1 MEELIAIRI
10 IRFKNRRVYTGTLEE
25 WCELM
30 NCNLVNGEDFKISD
44 LLWAA
49 EIFLAGEAEIAKRFN
64 DSMKI
69 SNLPKRSD
77 NFVMRLEIAEN
88 EIYSLKKQNAELDKK
103 VRELQNELLE
113 MRKQHE
119 TNATC

>member
-1 MEELIAIRI
+1 MEEIIAIRI

-30 NCNLVNGEDFKISD
+30 NCNLVDNKDSKISD

-49 EIFLAGEAEIAKRFN
+49 EIFFDGEAEIAKRFN

-69 SNLPKRSD
+69 SDLPKRSD

-88 EIYSLKKQNAELDKK
+88 EIYRLRKQNVELAQK

-113 MRKQHE
+113 MRR
-119 TNATC
+119 

>member
-1 MEELIAIRI
+1 MEEIIAIRI
-10 IRFKNRRVYTGTLEE
+10 IRFKNRRVYTGTIKE

-30 NCNLVNGEDFKISD
+30 NCNLVDNKDSKISD

-49 EIFLAGEAEIAKRFN
+49 EIFFDGEAEIAKRFN

-69 SNLPKRSD
+69 SDLPKRSY

-88 EIYSLKKQNAELDKK
+88 EIYRLRKQNVELAQK

-113 MRKQHE
+113 MRR
-119 TNATC
+119 

>member
-1 MEELIAIRI
+1 MEEIIAIRI
-10 IRFKNRRVYTGTLEE
+10 IRSKNRRVYTGTIKD

-30 NCNLVNGEDFKISD
+30 NCNLIDDENFKISD

-49 EIFLAGEAEIAKRFN
+49 EIFFDGEAEIAKRFN

-69 SNLPKRSD
+69 SDLPKRSD

-88 EIYSLKKQNAELDKK
+88 EIYRLRKQNIELDQK

-113 MRKQHE
+113 MMR
-119 TNATC
+119 

>member
-1 MEELIAIRI
+1 MKEIFAIRI

-25 WCELM
+25 WCELL
-30 NCNLVNGEDFKISD
+30 NCNLVNSEDFKISD

-49 EIFLAGEAEIAKRFN
+49 EIFFDGEAEIAKRFN
-64 DSMKI
+64 DSMEI

-88 EIYSLKKQNAELDKK
+88 EIYRLRKQNAELDKK
-103 VRELQNELLE
+103 VRELANEILG
-113 MRKQHE
+113 MR
-119 TNATC
+119 N

>member
-1 MEELIAIRI
+1 MEEIIAIRI
-10 IRFKNRRVYTGTLEE
+10 IRFKNRRVYTGTIKE

-30 NCNLVNGEDFKISD
+30 NCNLVDNKDSKISD

-49 EIFLAGEAEIAKRFN
+49 EIFFDGEAEIAKRFN
-64 DSMKI
+64 DSLKI
-69 SNLPKRSD
+69 SDLPKRSD

-88 EIYSLKKQNAELDKK
+88 EIYSLRKQNIELDQK

-113 MRKQHE
+113 MS
-119 TNATC
+119 N

>member
-1 MEELIAIRI
+1 MEEIIAIRI

-25 WCELM
+25 CCELM
-30 NCNLVNGEDFKISD
+30 NCNLVNDENFKMSD

-49 EIFLAGEAEIAKRFN
+49 EIFFDGEAEIAKRFN

-69 SNLPKRSD
+69 SDLPKRSD

-88 EIYSLKKQNAELDKK
+88 EIYQLRKQNAELDKK
-103 VRELQNELLE
+103 VRELANEIRE
-113 MRKQHE
+113 VR
-119 TNATC
+119 NYS

>member
-1 MEELIAIRI
+1 MQEIIAIRI
-10 IRFKNRRVYTGTLEE
+10 IRSNNRRVYTGTLEE

-30 NCNLVNGEDFKISD
+30 NCNLVNNEDFKISA

-49 EIFLAGEAEIAKRFN
+49 EIFFDGEAEIAKRFN

-69 SNLPKRSD
+69 SNLPRRSD

-88 EIYSLKKQNAELDKK
+88 EIYRLRKQNAELDKK
-103 VRELQNELLE
+103 VRELANELLE
-113 MRKQHE
+113 MR
-119 TNATC
+119 N

>member
-1 MEELIAIRI
+1 MQEIIAIRI
-10 IRFKNRRVYTGTLEE
+10 IRSNNRRVYTGTLEE

-30 NCNLVNGEDFKISD
+30 NCNLVNEEDFKISD

-49 EIFLAGEAEIAKRFN
+49 EIFFDGEAEIAKRFN
-64 DSMKI
+64 GSMKI
-69 SNLPKRSD
+69 SNLPKRTD

-88 EIYSLKKQNAELDKK
+88 EIYRLRKQNVELDKK

-113 MRKQHE
+113 MR
-119 TNATC
+119 N

>member
-1 MEELIAIRI
+1 MEEIIAIRI

-30 NCNLVNGEDFKISD
+30 NCNLVNDEGFKISD

-49 EIFLAGEAEIAKRFN
+49 EIFFDGEAEIARRFN

-69 SNLPKRSD
+69 SNLPKRTD
-77 NFVMRLEIAEN
+77 NFVTRLEIAEN
-88 EIYSLKKQNAELDKK
+88 EIYRLRKQNAELDRK
-103 VRELQNELLE
+103 VRELANELLE
-113 MRKQHE
+113 MR
-119 TNATC
+119 N

>member
-1 MEELIAIRI
+1 MEEIIAIRI

-49 EIFLAGEAEIAKRFN
+49 EIFFEAEIAKRFN
-64 DSMKI
+64 ASMKI
-69 SNLPKRSD
+69 SDLPKRQD

-88 EIYSLKKQNAELDKK
+88 EIYRLRKHNAELDKK
-103 VRELQNELLE
+103 VRELQNEIRD
-113 MRKQHE
+113 MR
-119 TNATC
+119 N

>member
-1 MEELIAIRI
+1 MEEIIAIRI
-10 IRFKNRRVYTGTLEE
+10 IRFKNRRVYTGTIKE

-30 NCNLVNGEDFKISD
+30 NCNLVDNKDSKISD

-49 EIFLAGEAEIAKRFN
+49 EIFFDGEAEIAKRFN

-69 SNLPKRSD
+69 SDLPKRSD

-88 EIYSLKKQNAELDKK
+88 EIYRLRKQNVELAQK

-113 MRKQHE
+113 MR
-119 TNATC
+119 N

>member
-1 MEELIAIRI
+1 MEEIISIRI
-10 IRFKNRRVYTGTLEE
+10 IRFKNRRVYTGTIEE

-30 NCNLVNGEDFKISD
+30 NCNLVNDEDFKISD

-49 EIFLAGEAEIAKRFN
+49 EIFFDGEAEIAKRFK

-69 SNLPKRSD
+69 SDLPKRSD

-88 EIYSLKKQNAELDKK
+88 EIYRLRKQNVGLERKL
-103 VRELQNELLE
+103 NEFMNE
-113 MRKQHE
+113 MR
-119 TNATC
+119 NR

>member
-1 MEELIAIRI
+1 MKELIAIRI
-10 IRFKNRRVYTGTLEE
+10 VRLNNRRVYTGTIEE

-30 NCNLVNGEDFKISD
+30 NCNLVNDEDFKISD

-49 EIFLAGEAEIAKRFN
+49 EIFFDGEAEIAKRFK

-69 SNLPKRSD
+69 SDLPKRSD

-88 EIYSLKKQNAELDKK
+88 EIYRLRKQNVELERK
-103 VRELQNELLE
+103 LNEFMNE
-113 MRKQHE
+113 MR
-119 TNATC
+119 NC

>member
-1 MEELIAIRI
+1 MEEIIAIRV
-10 IRFKNRRVYTGTLEE
+10 IRFENRRVYTGTINE

-30 NCNLVNGEDFKISD
+30 NCNLADDEDFKISD

-49 EIFLAGEAEIAKRFN
+49 EIFFDGEAEIAKRFN

-69 SNLPKRSD
+69 SDLPKRSD

-88 EIYSLKKQNAELDKK
+88 EIYRLRKQNSELDNK
-103 VRELQNELLE
+103 VRDLQNEILE
-113 MRKQHE
+113 MS
-119 TNATC
+119 N

>member
-1 MEELIAIRI
+1 MEEIIAIRI
-10 IRFKNRRVYTGTLEE
+10 IRFKNRRVYTGTIKE

-49 EIFLAGEAEIAKRFN
+49 EIFFDGETEIAKRFN
-64 DSMKI
+64 DSLKI
-69 SNLPKRSD
+69 SDLPKRSD

-88 EIYSLKKQNAELDKK
+88 EIYSLRKQNIELDQK

-113 MRKQHE
+113 MR
-119 TNATC
+119 N

>member
-1 MEELIAIRI
+1 MEEIIAIRI
-10 IRFKNRRVYTGTLEE
+10 IRFKNRRVYTGTIKE

-30 NCNLVNGEDFKISD
+30 NCNLVDNKDSKISD
-44 LLWAA
+44 LLRAA
-49 EIFLAGEAEIAKRFN
+49 EIFFDGEAEIAKRFN

-69 SNLPKRSD
+69 SDLPKRSD

-88 EIYSLKKQNAELDKK
+88 EIYRLRKQNVELAQK

-113 MRKQHE
+113 MR
-119 TNATC
+119 N

>member
-1 MEELIAIRI
+1 MEEIIAIRI
-10 IRFKNRRVYTGTLEE
+10 IRSKNRRVYIGTIKD

-30 NCNLVNGEDFKISD
+30 NCNLIDDENFKISD

-49 EIFLAGEAEIAKRFN
+49 EIFFDGEAEIAKRFD
-64 DSMKI
+64 DSIKI

-88 EIYSLKKQNAELDKK
+88 EIYRLRKQNIELDQK

-113 MRKQHE
+113 MR
-119 TNATC
+119 N

>member
-1 MEELIAIRI
+1 MEEIIAIRI
-10 IRFKNRRVYTGTLEE
+10 IRFKNRRVYTGTIKE

-30 NCNLVNGEDFKISD
+30 NCNLVDNKDFKISD

-49 EIFLAGEAEIAKRFN
+49 EIFFDGEAEIAKRFN

-69 SNLPKRSD
+69 SDLPKRSD

-88 EIYSLKKQNAELDKK
+88 EIYRLRKQNVELAQK

-113 MRKQHE
+113 MR
-119 TNATC
+119 N

>member
-1 MEELIAIRI
+1 MKEIITIRI
-10 IRFKNRRVYTGTLEE
+10 IRPRNRRVYTGTIEE

-30 NCNLVNGEDFKISD
+30 NCNLVNDEDFKISD

-49 EIFLAGEAEIAKRFN
+49 EIFFDGEAEIAKRFD

-69 SNLPKRSD
+69 SDLPKRSD

-88 EIYSLKKQNAELDKK
+88 EIYRLRKQNADLDKK
-103 VRELQNELLE
+103 IRELTNEILE
-113 MRKQHE
+113 MR
-119 TNATC
+119 N

>member
-1 MEELIAIRI
+1 MKEIIAIRI
-10 IRFKNRRVYTGTLEE
+10 IRFKNRRVYTGTIEE

-30 NCNLVNGEDFKISD
+30 NCNLVNDEDFKISD

-49 EIFLAGEAEIAKRFN
+49 EIFFDGEAEIAKRFK

-69 SNLPKRSD
+69 SDLPKRSD

-88 EIYSLKKQNAELDKK
+88 EIYRLRKQNVGLERKL
-103 VRELQNELLE
+103 NECMNE
-113 MRKQHE
+113 MRNRE
-119 TNATC
+119 

>member
-1 MEELIAIRI
+1 MEEIIAIRI
-10 IRFKNRRVYTGTLEE
+10 IRFQNRRVYTGTLEE

-30 NCNLVNGEDFKISD
+30 NCNLVNDENFKISD

-49 EIFLAGEAEIAKRFN
+49 EIFFDGEAEIARRFN

-77 NFVMRLEIAEN
+77 NFVMRLEITEN
-88 EIYSLKKQNAELDKK
+88 EIYRLQKQNSELDKK
-103 VRELQNELLE
+103 VRELANEIRE
-113 MRKQHE
+113 VR
-119 TNATC
+119 NYS

>member
-1 MEELIAIRI
+1 MEEIIAIRI
-10 IRFKNRRVYTGTLEE
+10 IRSKNRRVYTGTLEE

-30 NCNLVNGEDFKISD
+30 NCNLVNAEDFKISD

-49 EIFLAGEAEIAKRFN
+49 EIFFDGEAEIAKRFN

-69 SNLPKRSD
+69 SDLPKRRD

-88 EIYSLKKQNAELDKK
+88 EIYRLRKQNAELDKK
-103 VRELQNELLE
+103 VRELQNEILE
-113 MRKQHE
+113 MRD
-119 TNATC
+119 

>member
-1 MEELIAIRI
+1 MEEIIAIRI
-10 IRFKNRRVYTGTLEE
+10 IRSKNRRVYTGTLEE

-30 NCNLVNGEDFKISD
+30 NCDLVNDEDFKLSD

-49 EIFLAGEAEIAKRFN
+49 EIFFNGEAEIAKRFS

-69 SNLPKRSD
+69 SDLPKRRD

-88 EIYSLKKQNAELDKK
+88 EIYRLRKQNAELDKK

-113 MRKQHE
+113 MR
-119 TNATC
+119 N

>member
-1 MEELIAIRI
+1 MEEIIAIRI
-10 IRFKNRRVYTGTLEE
+10 IRFKNRRVYTGTIKE

-30 NCNLVNGEDFKISD
+30 NCNLVDNKDSKISD

-49 EIFLAGEAEIAKRFN
+49 EIFFDGEAEIAKRFN
-64 DSMKI
+64 DSLKI
-69 SNLPKRSD
+69 SDLPKRSD

-88 EIYSLKKQNAELDKK
+88 EIYSLRKQNIELDQK

-113 MRKQHE
+113 MR
-119 TNATC
+119 N

>member
-1 MEELIAIRI
+1 MQEIIAIRI

-30 NCNLVNGEDFKISD
+30 NCNLVNDEDFKISD

-49 EIFLAGEAEIAKRFN
+49 EIFFDGEAEIAKRFN

-69 SNLPKRSD
+69 SNLPKRTD
-77 NFVMRLEIAEN
+77 NFVMRLELAEN
-88 EIYSLKKQNAELDKK
+88 EIYRL
-103 VRELQNELLE
+103 
-113 MRKQHE
+113 RKQTLNLTRKFE
-119 TNATC
+119 IFRMNYSK

>member
-1 MEELIAIRI
+1 MEEIIAIRI
-10 IRFKNRRVYTGTLEE
+10 IRFRNRRVYTGTIEE

-49 EIFLAGEAEIAKRFN
+49 EIFFDGEAEIAKRFN

-77 NFVMRLEIAEN
+77 NFDESDQEIIQV
-88 EIYSLKKQNAELDKK
+88 IYRSIKPEYIMEVK
-103 VRELQNELLE
+103 
-113 MRKQHE
+113 
-119 TNATC
+119 

>member
-1 MEELIAIRI
+1 MEEIISIRI
-10 IRFKNRRVYTGTLEE
+10 IRFKNRRVYTGTIEE

-30 NCNLVNGEDFKISD
+30 NCNLVNDEDFKISD

-49 EIFLAGEAEIAKRFN
+49 EIFFDGEAEIAKRFK

-69 SNLPKRSD
+69 SDLPKRSD

-88 EIYSLKKQNAELDKK
+88 EIYRLRKQN
-103 VRELQNELLE
+103 VRLERKLNEFMNE
-113 MRKQHE
+113 MR
-119 TNATC
+119 N